1 MATSSPTR
9 LDVEVEGMTCAAC
22 AARVQRS
29 LNELDGVTATVN
41 LATERATVQFPPG
54 AATVEAIAGQ
64 IERAGYHA
72 RVPQQGRDGGHQHP
86 ADSDRL
92 QLRLAVAV
100 VLSVP
105 VVALAM
111 VPALRFSGWEWVA
124 AALTTPVVLWAAWP
138 IHQATLRGLR
148 RGAANMDTLISVGT
162 LSAYGWSLYA
172 AAASQ
177 PVYFEAAAATT
188 ALILTGRV
196 LESRARRE
204 AGAALRGLLDRGAK
218 EVTVLANGTPS
229 RIAIDELQV
238 GDLFVAAPGEAI
250 ATDGVVMEG
259 SSAVDRSL
267 ISGEPVPVEVGPG
280 DPVTGATINA
290 GGRLVVRATAVG
302 ADTAVARI
310 GRMVE
315 EAQTGKS
322 SAQRLADRVSAVF
335 VPAVIGIAALTL
347 VGWLAAGHAAG
358 VSVEAA
364 VAVLI
369 VACPCALGLAIPT
382 AILVGSGRGA
392 QLGIVIRRPEALER
406 AGRVTTIVLDKTGT
420 VTDGRAEVNDLRL
433 APAPSGCPRC
443 AWPAPSPQPT
453 TIPCR
458 GRSPRLP
465 PASRA
470 TCRRSAASRPCRAAA
485 PPRPSRA
492 TGWSSAETTRTSG
505 TEVRID
511 GIPAAW
517 FTVGD
522 DAKPTSREAVAMLRR
537 LGLTPVLLSGDTAEA
552 AQRVAQEV
560 GIDRVVADVLPEQKV
575 AEVERLRGSGE
586 VVAMAGDGTNDAPA
600 LAAADLGIAM
610 GGGTDVAIEAGDL
623 TLVSGDLRSV
633 ADAVSLAR
641 ATRRTMVE
649 NLGWAFAYN
658 AVLIPLAI
666 AGLLEPMA
674 AAAAMACSS
683 LAVVGNS
690 LRLRRFAGFRKE
702 TT

>member
-41 LATERATVQFPPG
+41 LATERATVQFAPG

-72 RVPQQGRDGGHQHP
+72 RLPQRGRDEGHQHP

-100 VLSVP
+100 VLSIP

-124 AALTTPVVLWAAWP
+124 AALTTPVVVWAAWP
-138 IHQATLRGLR
+138 IHHATIRGLR

-218 EVTVLANGTPS
+218 EVTVLASGTPS

-315 EAQTGKS
+315 DAQTGKS

-347 VGWLAAGHAAG
+347 VGWLAAGNAAG

-392 QLGIVIRRPEALER
+392 ELGIVIRRPEALER

-420 VTDGRAEVNDLRL
+420 VTDGRAEVNDLRM
-433 APAPSGCPRC
+433 AAG
-443 AWPAPSPQPT
+443 AE
-453 TIPCR
+453 
-458 GRSPRLP
+458 RLP
-465 PASRA
+465 TLRLAGAVAAANDHPVSRA
-470 TCRRSAASRPCRAAA
+470 VAAFAARESGDL
-485 PPRPSRA
+485 PPVSSLQAVPGRGA
-492 TGWSSAETTRTSG
+492 TATVEGHRVELGRNDRTSG

-511 GIPAAW
+511 GTPAAW

-552 AQRVAQEV
+552 AQRVAQKV

-702 TT
+702 QA